1 MNKSPSKNGSAEGLA
16 SLAGG
21 AKTHVVGGVPVMTDS
36 DLAELY
42 GVEVR
47 ALNQAVKRNEERFP
61 PEFRFQ
67 LTADDAGILKSQSV
81 ISSANHGGRRSLP
94 YVFTEQ
100 GVEDLG
106 KKGFVFSRMETG
118 AACILERLGVGE

>member
-1 MNKSPSKNGSAEGLA
+1 MNKSPSKKGSAEGLA
-16 SLAGG
+16 SITGG
-21 AKTHVVGGVPVMTDS
+21 AKIHVVGGVPVMTDS

-67 LTADDAGILKSQSV
+67 FTPEDADILKSQSV

-100 GVEDLG
+100 GVDDFG
-106 KKGFVFSRMETG
+106 KKWFAFSRLETD
-118 AACILERLGVGE
+118 AAGILERVGGGE